1 MIKSIFQF
9 ILLITVILVTCLT
22 PTKASDIVQRVFSER
37 DGLVNGTIN
46 DISFDSYG
54 FTWVATEEGLY
65 RVSNSKVRRIDKKGF
80 NTRLSDEYID
90 FVEPLSKRHLLISN
104 YTDTYLYDI
113 LQDSFIR
120 FGSEELFPDYE
131 SISLNTIAKGE
142 GGDYLFLT
150 KNGELLTF
158 SYQNMTLNLVN
169 SLPANQDYPWSILT
183 LLDNKRFLVA
193 SPTKLQLMDQLG
205 EFQLAL
211 DWQEDM
217 GTIKGVIQDSSKR
230 LWLSSSDGLYEIIP
244 DDFSLRKVP
253 QIPLY
258 ITKTAEDRKGNLWL
272 ASREGLIKWYPDH
285 QEVKVYKGA
294 VKQAADID
302 YIFDIAID
310 NNDIIWVGGS
320 GDALAVVAELPDF
333 LTETYTQAPPYLT
346 SNEMIWSIW
355 AKKNGVWLG
364 TDRGLVVINKESQT
378 SATVLPDELA
388 LNDSIYKVDELDAS
402 HVLLSTTNG
411 LFVVHKETFES
422 QRFAQ
427 WTQGEDS
434 LENRLIFSSYLDP
447 QIKGRWWFA
456 TGSGLF
462 YWEPE
467 LLNPQE
473 LLIFE
478 EGAGQYKPNLR
489 AVYRSEDD
497 KLWIVGEELFGYIDD
512 IGVFHSTLSIFDGS
526 NRSPTISYIEEVSPG
541 ILWLGS
547 SLGLISYTYDK
558 GLSESLTQKWQVDC
572 SSVFFLHESPPYRIL
587 GCLNSIIRVNMNTD
601 ELLVIEHEDG
611 LISQEINDG
620 ASFYDP
626 SAGLYI
632 GSPDGAMLLNVS
644 KMRNRIKNDG
654 IMLESVSVFY
664 DNST

>member
-1 MIKSIFQF
+1 
-9 ILLITVILVTCLT
+9 
-22 PTKASDIVQRVFSER
+22 
-37 DGLVNGTIN
+37 
-46 DISFDSYG
+46 
-54 FTWVATEEGLY
+54 
-65 RVSNSKVRRIDKKGF
+65 
-80 NTRLSDEYID
+80 
-90 FVEPLSKRHLLISN
+90 
-104 YTDTYLYDI
+104 
-113 LQDSFIR
+113 
-120 FGSEELFPDYE
+120 
-131 SISLNTIAKGE
+131 
-142 GGDYLFLT
+142 
-150 KNGELLTF
+150 
-158 SYQNMTLNLVN
+158 MTLNLVN

-183 LLDNKRFLVA
+183 LLDDKRFLVA

-205 EFQLAL
+205 EFQLVL

-320 GDALAVVAELPDF
+320 GDALAVVAESPDF

-364 TDRGLVVINKESQT
+364 TDKGLVVINKESQT

-462 YWEPE
+462 YWDPE

-478 EGAGQYKPNLR
+478 EGAVN
-489 AVYRSEDD
+489 
-497 KLWIVGEELFGYIDD
+497 
-512 IGVFHSTLSIFDGS
+512 
-526 NRSPTISYIEEVSPG
+526 IS
-541 ILWLGS
+541 
-547 SLGLISYTYDK
+547 LI
-558 GLSESLTQKWQVDC
+558 
-572 SSVFFLHESPPYRIL
+572 
-587 GCLNSIIRVNMNTD
+587 
-601 ELLVIEHEDG
+601 
-611 LISQEINDG
+611 
-620 ASFYDP
+620 
-626 SAGLYI
+626 
-632 GSPDGAMLLNVS
+632 
-644 KMRNRIKNDG
+644 
-654 IMLESVSVFY
+654 
-664 DNST
+664 